1 MRRCCWLYTGFM
13 SMSVTMT
20 SWYDRPGILTG
31 DFTNVGLDVKIS
43 HVKVLISW
51 EFYFDLPNLAVGH

>member
-1 MRRCCWLYTGFM
+1 M

-20 SWYDRPGILTG
+20 SWYDRPGILTD

-51 EFYFDLPNLAVGH
+51 EFYFDQPNLAVGH